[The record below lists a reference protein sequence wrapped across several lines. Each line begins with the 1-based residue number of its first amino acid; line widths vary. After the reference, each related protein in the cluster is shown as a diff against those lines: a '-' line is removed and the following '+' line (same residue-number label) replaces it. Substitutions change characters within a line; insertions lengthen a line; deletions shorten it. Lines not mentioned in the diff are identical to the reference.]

1 MKAINKFFYALL
13 AFATVGMVACSEDP
27 THEPGAPELEGCY
40 GVYFPAVEICE
51 EQGPTGDLSLDP
63 SEATVF
69 TYTAYRENIDG
80 EITVPVE
87 VLSNTDDLYTV
98 EPIVFEDGED
108 VATFTVTLSD
118 KAEVGVPYTLK
129 LSIEND
135 PLYVKQYDTTN
146 STVISVTINRV
157 KWIEVGAIVD
167 EQGGKWCEF
176 SEDMVAAWYGF
187 SQPLVYPVKVQVRA
201 DSVAD
206 EEKFLAALEGK
217 GTEEDLLGIYRVV
230 NAYYPFEGVSGFT
243 PYEAAFNIYVDGVDR
258 VHIPLQ
264 EVGLTVNDG
273 DGVGP
278 VMIYSMVHYYLDN
291 DATPKDE
298 FYGSIRGGKITFPVQ
313 KLLGCPGG
321 SYTGSNTYYVNSNGL
336 WSLTIAPALGS
347 YELVMPNAEEDGD
360 FSFTEMTLPE
370 GALFYSESQ
379 GAAWEPILEKGRCEV
394 NTKDADRTFYSE
406 YGILYRLP
414 ELYEAGY
421 PIYFAAKE
429 DGTVT
434 LPTAYLVQNTGL
446 VQNGYEVMMAIDA
459 ENSTFDPATGLLN
472 LVAEFYVDNGEDA
485 VTYGNFLEVISVKA
499 PEFPV
504 APALDL
510 KNDFSY
516 TDWYT
521 APMESEFQQA
531 EFDATL
537 QQGVSYAEGAE
548 AFEAAWGKAYCLPN
562 LYTEG
567 YNIYFTADAD
577 GVVSVPAGYELQPT
591 GQYIYGKAAYMH
603 ILGGTCNEKTVVLNV
618 MICDI
623 EAEPLLPAVCTE
635 TIVNYTWVALG
646 TGSYYSV
653 LFGDSATQQIIPFDG
668 LNIENAEGTNMYR
681 IVNWLESGGDML
693 FTWDK
698 TTNKCE
704 IVGMVDTGLD
714 SSKFGGTGVVAVC
727 DARTCLA
734 WMGVEADW
742 ERLELNGY
750 VQPHFD
756 PATLT
761 FNFEIF
767 YVFPDMGVGYMLNEF
782 ESLPIPFNEKFVLDG
797 ELKEVTWE
805 NVAVGTFTHTTDFF
819 VKSTYLPYPQQNL
832 ALQRYGETNKYKI
845 VGIGDAES
853 GEVYNIEFTYDEA
866 TGAMEI
872 PGQKTGFQYQES
884 DGSMTDIYLGDAY
897 AMLNDWGAVAAQGW
911 TKEQV
916 YTAYP
921 NSYDAATKTYSFY
934 LGYYD
939 LLGYTYTS
947 VDEGNPTVHTFQITG
962 DAPAAQTASVASA
975 EVKSIK
981 LNRGARK
988 AEVAPV
994 NKLNSAN
1001 LRVAKASSIKS
1012 NFDVKK
1018 ATTLKTA
1025 TPTKRVMM
1033 KKATL

>member
-157 KWIEVGAIVD
+157 KWIDVGQCSYTDDIITSWWGFNF
-167 EQGGKWCEF
+167 GG
-176 SEDMVAAWYGF
+176 AWAGQTHPTYDV
-187 SQPLVYPVKVQVRA
+187 LVQVRA
-201 DSVAD
+201 DSINEAAF
-206 EEKFLAALEGK
+206 EAALA
-217 GTEEDLLGIYRVV
+217 GTGSDAGLAGIYRMV
-230 NAYYPFEGVSGFT
+230 NPYRVGPWGSSDPNLTAVPNYIVINAAVHNQVYIPFQPLGMDHIIADASVMSEAYYQMTYAQEPEEIEGMWGRIENGTVVFE
-243 PYEAAFNIYVDGVDR
+243 VDMLCGS
-258 VHIPLQ
+258 P
-264 EVGLTVNDG
+264 G
-273 DGVGP
+273 DK
-278 VMIYSMVHYYLDN
+278 Y
-291 DATPKDE
+291 A
-298 FYGSIRGGKITFPVQ
+298 GKIYPCNSDGAF
-313 KLLGCPGG
+313 KLVL
-321 SYTGSNTYYVNSNGL
+321 S
-336 WSLTIAPALGS
+336 PALGS

-434 LPTAYLVQNTGL
+434 LPKAYLVQNTGL

-714 SSKFGGTGVVAVC
+714 SSMFGGTGVVAVC

-767 YVFPDMGVGYMLNEF
+767 YVFPDMGVGYMLNDF

-797 ELKEVTWE
+797 ELKEPQWVDVATGSWACNVLENPITGLVLQNKEGTNNYRVVDFMKAVT
-805 NVAVGTFTHTTDFF
+805 
-819 VKSTYLPYPQQNL
+819 
-832 ALQRYGETNKYKI
+832 
-845 VGIGDAES
+845 DAE
-853 GEVYNIEFTYDEA
+853 GNHFEFTWDQTTNLCEVKGMIDTGIPGSALGISVNENIYFADEKTSWNALGYNDTWDTLYQEYGASVQPFFSPDHNAFAFRVSYFFPQAGGMITFKDEA
-866 TGAMEI
+866 GNQTYFVTEVF
-872 PGQKTGFQYQES
+872 TLDS
-884 DGSMTDIYLGDAY
+884 
-897 AMLNDWGAVAAQGW
+897 AA
-911 TKEQV
+911 
-916 YTAYP
+916 
-921 NSYDAATKTYSFY
+921 
-934 LGYYD
+934 
-939 LLGYTYTS
+939 
-947 VDEGNPTVHTFQITG
+947 
-962 DAPAAQTASVASA
+962 APASMATEKVSVA
-975 EVKSIK
+975 K
-981 LNRGARK
+981 
-988 AEVAPV
+988 VATANFKGV
-994 NKLNSAN
+994 EKKQKFTVAN